1 MASAATPAPPPS
13 GEKPA
18 PVEAPLSDSASP
30 VATPPPLAPVPAVCG
45 APALPA
51 STRLRLE
58 PFESGLPR
66 AGQWRDGFDLADM
79 NGDGK
84 IDLLHGPQRKGAPLP
99 AIFLGDGTGR
109 FALWKTAHFPPD
121 LPYDYGDVEAVD
133 FNRDGSMDIVLA
145 SHLRGL
151 TALLHERDGHY
162 SPAANGLEL
171 RLPSG
176 DADPPFASRAITITD
191 WNDDALPDLL
201 ALNEG
206 PVRMAPAPLADTLAL
221 YLNRNGLWQRVRGDG
236 PYGLFGN
243 AIAAGDVNGDGRRDA
258 MIGSSVA
265 GARSLLMLGDGR
277 AWQPHTMTSLPEQA
291 SVTAVALHD
300 LDADGRDEILDAS
313 IYPDQDGSC
322 TAIDVV
328 RYGNGEDLASRI
340 FGESSSDRIVT
351 VVVTDLDGDRGGD
364 RGLDLLALRQSGAM
378 LVFSGGTQGFAR
390 EADVPAPPAM
400 GGCDAFHA
408 ETADLDHDGTQEVIV
423 SFAGELTPGIERRC
437 PGEGGFVAWRV
448 SRGAAT
454 DAGE

>member
-1 MASAATPAPPPS
+1 MC
-13 GEKPA
+13 
-18 PVEAPLSDSASP
+18 EAPAHP
-30 VATPPPLAPVPAVCG
+30 T
-45 APALPA
+45 

-58 PFESGLPR
+58 PFESELPR

-79 NGDGK
+79 NGDGE
-84 IDLLHGPQRKGAPLP
+84 IDVLHGPPRKGLPLP
-99 AIFLGDGTGR
+99 VIFLGDGTGR
-109 FALWKTAHFPPD
+109 FAPWKTAHFPPD

-176 DADPPFASRAITITD
+176 DSDPPFASRAIAITD
-191 WNDDALPDLL
+191 WNGDALPDLL

-206 PVRMAPAPLADTLAL
+206 PGRLAPAPAADTLAL
-221 YLNRNGLWQRVRGDG
+221 YLNRNGLWQRVRGEG

-243 AIAAGDVNGDGRRDA
+243 SIAAGDVDGDGRRDA
-258 MIGSSVA
+258 VIGSSVA
-265 GARSLLMLGDGR
+265 GARSLLLIGDGR
-277 AWQPHTMTSLPEQA
+277 AWKPYTMRSLQDEA

-300 LDADGRDEILDAS
+300 LDADGRDEIVDAS
-313 IYPDQDGSC
+313 LYPDQDGSC

-328 RYGNGEDLASRI
+328 RYGNGEDVASRV
-340 FGESSSDRIVT
+340 FGQPSRDRIVT
-351 VVVTDLDGDRGGD
+351 IVVTDLDGDRDGD
-364 RGLDLLALRQSGAM
+364 QRLDLLALRQSGAF
-378 LVFSGGTQGFAR
+378 LVFSGGPHGFVR

-400 GGCDAFHA
+400 AGCDAFHA
-408 ETADLDHDGTQEVIV
+408 QTADLDHDGAQEVIV
-423 SFAGELTPGIERRC
+423 SFAGELTPGNVRPC
-437 PGEGGFVAWRV
+437 PGEGGFVAWRL
-448 SRGAAT
+448 SARGAAT